1 MLPQSELRQTGTI
14 PPQEEQGLAAG
25 RNIED
30 NLGVHMYSPGENEV
44 HENYSL
50 VGGNYSDGVLAP
62 EYNLSFPYGPHTLD
76 YPQLED
82 SYSWV
87 TDDILKVIKNNFY
100 MHRHTP
106 TAILIALFLQAIFF
120 QFGGLVVL
128 GVNTVTMAVPALCCY
143 YLALPWLKNPK
154 TMPVAAFGA
163 GALAIF
169 LSSLL
174 MALAL
179 ALSDSGF
186 LTTAKVI
193 IGANVPIMIIE
204 GFITMFTV
212 TFLARVQPEIL
223 HLDQP

>member
-1 MLPQSELRQTGTI
+1 MHISEGILSAPVLISGGIIAAAGTI
-14 PPQEEQGLAAG
+14 IGLKKIDYAHIMPTALLSSVFFVASLIHVPLGPGSVHLVLNGLLGIILGWAG
-25 RNIED
+25 
-30 NLGVHMYSPGENEV
+30 
-44 HENYSL
+44 
-50 VGGNYSDGVLAP
+50 
-62 EYNLSFPYGPHTLD
+62 FP
-76 YPQLED
+76 
-82 SYSWV
+82 
-87 TDDILKVIKNNFY
+87 
-100 MHRHTP
+100 
-106 TAILIALFLQAIFF
+106 AILIALFLQTIFF

-154 TMPVAAFGA
+154 TRPVAAFGA

>member
-1 MLPQSELRQTGTI
+1 MHISEGILSAPVLISGGVI
-14 PPQEEQGLAAG
+14 AAAG
-25 RNIED
+25 TVIGLKKVDYARIMPTALLSSAFFVASLIHVP
-30 NLGVHMYSPGENEV
+30 LGPGSVH
-44 HENYSL
+44 L
-50 VGGNYSDGVLAP
+50 VLNGLLGIILGWAG
-62 EYNLSFPYGPHTLD
+62 FP
-76 YPQLED
+76 
-82 SYSWV
+82 
-87 TDDILKVIKNNFY
+87 
-100 MHRHTP
+100 
-106 TAILIALFLQAIFF
+106 AILIALFLQAIFF

-143 YLALPWLKNPK
+143 YLVRPWLKNPK
-154 TMPVAAFGA
+154 TRPVAAFCA

-174 MALAL
+174 VALAL